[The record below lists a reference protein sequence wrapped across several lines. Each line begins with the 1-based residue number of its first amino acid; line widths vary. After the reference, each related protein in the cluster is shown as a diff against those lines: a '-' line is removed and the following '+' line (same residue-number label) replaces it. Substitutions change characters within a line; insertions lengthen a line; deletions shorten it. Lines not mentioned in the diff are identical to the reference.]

1 VNYNWLEQGGGLQ
14 EQSTGAK
21 QMMVKYFGDIRPLTG
36 IKEEGWPDPH
46 TDVRSLLNALGEKH
60 AAVQKRLFEGDQ
72 LSSTIIILVNG
83 RSVDYLKGIE
93 TPLQPDD
100 IVDVFP
106 VEGGG

>member
-1 VNYNWLEQGGGLQ
+1 M
-14 EQSTGAK
+14 T
-21 QMMVKYFGDIRPLTG
+21 VKYFGDIRPLTG
-36 IKEEGWPDPH
+36 IKEEGWRDPQ
-46 TDVRSLLNALGEKH
+46 TDVGSLLKAVGKKH
-60 AAVQKRLFEGDQ
+60 AALGSRLFEGDQ

-83 RSVDYLKGIE
+83 RSVDYLAGIA